1 MNETNADGPT
11 DGEQILWNQLA
22 ERDEVNAQLR
32 ARIAELERRVEERKG
47 RPTIVC
53 LCGSSKWPDIHM
65 RAMMDETLAG
75 RIVIPMGLYGHADFP
90 RGAKTATNDGDEST
104 AVKQMLDTLHHRKI
118 DAADEILVLT
128 VGGYIGSSTK
138 REIEYAEA
146 TGKKVRFLDCGGE
159 QPSEL
164 TTLRAEVERLTKER
178 DEAKV
183 RIGSP
188 SGPTLE
194 KYLKQNMSFGTID
207 FAIRSSLDGQN
218 GNALLYIHPSG
229 RDGDTLDFRVEGN
242 SLYPL

>member
-1 MNETNADGPT
+1 MNETNEHNPDGLTPKTDALFADIFGPERDWT
-11 DGEQILWNQLA
+11 PNQKKTAKLARDLEQELAESNAIINLQHKAIKTGEQRGLA
-22 ERDEVNAQLR
+22 KAEEAQS
-32 ARIAELERRVEERKG
+32 ARIAELENEVEALNGKL
-47 RPTIVC
+47 TAAI
-53 LCGSSKWPDIHM
+53 LGS
-65 RAMMDETLAG
+65 
-75 RIVIPMGLYGHADFP
+75 
-90 RGAKTATNDGDEST
+90 
-104 AVKQMLDTLHHRKI
+104 Q
-118 DAADEILVLT
+118 
-128 VGGYIGSSTK
+128 
-138 REIEYAEA
+138 
-146 TGKKVRFLDCGGE
+146 
-159 QPSEL
+159 
-164 TTLRAEVERLTKER
+164 AEVERLTKERDRAQADFDSIVRKGCNGWYDDQCKHIATLTRER